1 MPQGEHKHIM
11 QDSYLYF
18 VIFGVTVLITL
29 IIGSAIQIK
38 RSGGVERSKPK
49 VERKGAI
56 TTGP

>member
-1 MPQGEHKHIM
+1 M

>member
-1 MPQGEHKHIM
+1 M

-29 IIGSAIQIK
+29 IIGPAIQIK